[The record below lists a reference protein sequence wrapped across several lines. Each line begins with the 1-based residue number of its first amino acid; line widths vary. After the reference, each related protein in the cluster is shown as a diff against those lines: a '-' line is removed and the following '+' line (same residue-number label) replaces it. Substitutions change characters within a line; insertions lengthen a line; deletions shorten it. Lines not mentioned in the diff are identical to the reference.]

1 MQQNMI
7 IRIDTGMKKDVKYAS
22 AGSTN
27 CEVPKL
33 EGLVIAP

>member
-1 MQQNMI
+1 MI
-7 IRIDTGMKKDVKYAS
+7 IKTRYRYEEKVKYAS
-22 AGSTN
+22 AGSAN